1 MFMTAKQASEKWGIS
16 DRRIR
21 VLCSEGKFP
30 VRTKKD
36 AVGKFLWM

>member
-1 MFMTAKQASEKWGIS
+1 MFMTAKLKNGVFLIEESEFFALK
-16 DRRIR
+16 
-21 VLCSEGKFP
+21 GKFP